1 MSPKFETTEATDV
14 QRRFGF
20 WKRKALQRPVIV
32 RNHGQDEIVMLSAE
46 EYARLKR
53 RDREV
58 LRAADFSEDDLKAI
72 AAAKVPAEHAHLDA
86 ELKNWKP

>member
-1 MSPKFETTEATDV
+1 MKTDKAEATDV
-14 QRRFGF
+14 QRRFAF
-20 WKRKALQRPVIV
+20 WKRKALQRPVMV

-58 LRAADFSEDDLKAI
+58 LRAEDFSDDDLNAI
-72 AAAKVPAEHAHLDA
+72 AAAKVPDEYAHLDA
-86 ELKNWKP
+86 ELKDWKA

>member
-1 MSPKFETTEATDV
+1 MKKKAEIAEATDV
-14 QRRFGF
+14 QRRFAF
-20 WKRKALQRPVIV
+20 WKRKAQSRPVTV
-32 RNHGQDEIVMLSAE
+32 RNHGRDEIVMLAAE

-58 LRAADFSEDDLKAI
+58 LRAEDFTDADLAAI
-72 AAAKVPAEHAHLDA
+72 AAAKVPDEYAHLDG

>member
-1 MSPKFETTEATDV
+1 MKADNAEATDV
-14 QRRFGF
+14 QRRFAF
-20 WKRKALQRPVIV
+20 WKRRALQRPVMV

-58 LRAADFSEDDLKAI
+58 LRAEDFSDEDLKAI
-72 AAAKVPAEHAHLDA
+72 AAAKVPDEHAHLDA
-86 ELKNWKP
+86 ELKDWKA